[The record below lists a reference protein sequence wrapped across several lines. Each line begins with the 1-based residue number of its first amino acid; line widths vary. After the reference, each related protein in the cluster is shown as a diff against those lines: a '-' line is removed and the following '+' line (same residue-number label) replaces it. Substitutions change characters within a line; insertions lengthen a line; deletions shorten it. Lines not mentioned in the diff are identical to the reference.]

1 MVYGWLRA
9 LFKCAPG
16 RIWHDRLEESHLSHL
31 ATLTVAEGDAKSK
44 RKVMYNSQIRLDF
57 SHFLQFGASFGD
69 G

>member
-1 MVYGWLRA
+1 MVYGWLQA
-9 LFKCAPG
+9 LFKCAPR

-44 RKVMYNSQIRLDF
+44 QKMYNSQIGLDF
-57 SHFLQFGASFGD
+57 SHFLQLGTSFED

>member
-1 MVYGWLRA
+1 MVHGWLRA
-9 LFKCAPG
+9 LFKCAPR

-44 RKVMYNSQIRLDF
+44 QKVMYNSQIRLDF
-57 SHFLQFGASFGD
+57 SHFLQLGASFGD